1 MAALKQNWVK
11 LIFLLGIFLVATSLL
26 YRENYRNIAL
36 VAFATAGFFSL
47 FFKSCL
53 PKPSLKPLIYNA
65 AFFIIMLSS
74 LLYTDNFDYAEK
86 RITVMIGLVIIPL
99 SFYFFESNQ
108 TLNYDKLKHQFYALF
123 FISTVIFF
131 IGVFIQNYFNDH
143 FNEFIF
149 RDYSERLNSR
159 YGKYSMHPIYASIFL
174 SLALIFTVPLYS
186 KLRKI
191 WHKTVLLLAALFLA
205 SILALLTRKGI
216 IAITFLI
223 FLIYF
228 IRNQNRKNLLYLGLF
243 ATILFIVSYNIP
255 ALKTR
260 YVELFNTLFNDSLTS
275 LGSTSLRI
283 EVYHCV
289 FEGIKQSPII
299 GYGIGDTKEILMSCY
314 SQSPEIFNGKYYN
327 SHNQFLSAWLVSG
340 LAGVGSLI
348 AMLVFNFRMA
358 IQNKDF
364 VHIAGLVVL
373 FTTLFTENILERQNG
388 VILFSFF
395 VNFFAFSR
403 MSEKGQ

>member
-1 MAALKQNWVK
+1 MAGLKQNWVK
-11 LIFLLGIFLVATSLL
+11 LLFLLGIFLVATSLL

-36 VAFATAGFFSL
+36 VAFSAAGFFSL
-47 FFKSCL
+47 FFKPHP

-86 RITVMIGLVIIPL
+86 RITVMIGLIIIPL

-108 TLNYDKLKHQFYALF
+108 TLNYDKVKHQFYALF

-159 YGKYSMHPIYASIFL
+159 YGKYSMHPIYASMFL

-223 FLIYF
+223 FLIF
-228 IRNQNRKNLLYLGLF
+228 
-243 ATILFIVSYNIP
+243 
-255 ALKTR
+255 
-260 YVELFNTLFNDSLTS
+260 
-275 LGSTSLRI
+275 ST
-283 EVYHCV
+283 
-289 FEGIKQSPII
+289 
-299 GYGIGDTKEILMSCY
+299 
-314 SQSPEIFNGKYYN
+314 
-327 SHNQFLSAWLVSG
+327 
-340 LAGVGSLI
+340 
-348 AMLVFNFRMA
+348 
-358 IQNKDF
+358 
-364 VHIAGLVVL
+364 
-373 FTTLFTENILERQNG
+373 
-388 VILFSFF
+388 
-395 VNFFAFSR
+395 
-403 MSEKGQ
+403 